1 MFTRYNRIR
10 NISVFFG
17 ILILAVFFSK
27 SALQAKPVQVGHVE
41 AELVSEMMSVTP
53 GQPFWVGLHLHLD
66 PDWHVYWRNP
76 GDAGT
81 PPRLNWQL
89 PDGFRAGEIQWP
101 VPEKIVQPPL
111 VDFGYNGEV
120 LLPVQIFPPDNLKPG
135 ETINLKANASWLVCR
150 EVCIP
155 GDADLSLQLPIVSG
169 DLAVNEKV
177 NRLFA
182 RTRNQ
187 LPVTLL
193 DWHLSARVATGGYAI
208 NIQPPAWFKGP
219 LNSLDFYPYDKMILD
234 YIAAP
239 TIDSTV
245 SGFTLHLKKS
255 HYQMQPS
262 DTLRGLLINPH
273 GWRGAG
279 SETAMA
285 VSIPV
290 GAKKDIAGGSVAAS
304 TGLNNLWLAL
314 LFAFLGGLI
323 LNLMPCVLPVLS
335 IKILSFVKEASDHKG
350 RALSGGL
357 MFSAGILVS
366 FWILAG
372 TLIALRAGGEQ
383 LGWGFQ
389 LQSPIFL
396 TILASFIFLFGLSLL
411 GVFEIGTSLTGAG
424 NIAASRSGRMSSF
437 LSGVTAVVVATPCTA
452 PFMGSALGYALSQ
465 SYVVS
470 LAIFSALGLGLAL
483 PYVILSASPRLMRF
497 VPRPGP
503 WMETLKHIMGF
514 LLMATVVW
522 LSWVLAL
529 QAGATAIA
537 LFLMGLVLL
546 GVGAWLWGRWGTPV
560 TTGRL
565 KVAARVLTVFF
576 LLAGFGIGLYGTS
589 FDAPITAKT
598 NNSDGLA
605 WESFSQKKLDQL
617 TASGQ
622 PVFVDFTAAWCLSCQ
637 VNEKVALNS
646 EDVVK
651 KFEEL
656 GVATLKADWTSYNEE
671 ITKALA
677 EHGRNSVPLY
687 VLYIKGKTNSPIIL
701 PEILTPGVVLKALEN
716 IKS

>member
-1 MFTRYNRIR
+1 
-10 NISVFFG
+10 
-17 ILILAVFFSK
+17 
-27 SALQAKPVQVGHVE
+27 
-41 AELVSEMMSVTP
+41 
-53 GQPFWVGLHLHLD
+53 
-66 PDWHVYWRNP
+66 
-76 GDAGT
+76 
-81 PPRLNWQL
+81 
-89 PDGFRAGEIQWP
+89 
-101 VPEKIVQPPL
+101 
-111 VDFGYNGEV
+111 
-120 LLPVQIFPPDNLKPG
+120 
-135 ETINLKANASWLVCR
+135 
-150 EVCIP
+150 
-155 GDADLSLQLPIVSG
+155 
-169 DLAVNEKV
+169 
-177 NRLFA
+177 
-182 RTRNQ
+182 
-187 LPVTLL
+187 
-193 DWHLSARVATGGYAI
+193 
-208 NIQPPAWFKGP
+208 
-219 LNSLDFYPYDKMILD
+219 
-234 YIAAP
+234 
-239 TIDSTV
+239 
-245 SGFTLHLKKS
+245 
-255 HYQMQPS
+255 
-262 DTLRGLLINPH
+262 
-273 GWRGAG
+273 
-279 SETAMA
+279 
-285 VSIPV
+285 
-290 GAKKDIAGGSVAAS
+290 VAAS